1 MVISKHNKLFD
12 KTEIKKKFV
21 LILSSFKLKKNTQ
34 EIFKI
39 LFEKIRELNSTVLY
53 HTANLTLWHYDL
65 LYTAQCTEL
74 L

>member
-1 MVISKHNKLFD
+1 MVISQHNKLFD
-12 KTEIKKKFV
+12 KTEIKKKFG

-53 HTANLTLWHYDL
+53 HT
-65 LYTAQCTEL
+65 QRI
-74 L
+74 